1 MADDVEITLDAN
13 ANRFVVRIGDSTI
26 LMAPIQFEQLLE
38 KAIGAA
44 ATHIDSGV
52 PETETAPPPK
62 GKSIETIRTTR
73 MNASADLGA
82 VHIVTRIG
90 IGQLGLHFSCERDI
104 VVDYCRQVMDLLV
117 NADEAPHQPS

>member
-13 ANRFVVRIGDSTI
+13 ANRFVVRIGDRTM

-44 ATHIDSGV
+44 ATHIAAGV
-52 PETETAPPPK
+52 PETETAPQP
-62 GKSIETIRTTR
+62 GKPIETIRTTG

-90 IGQLGLHFSCERDI
+90 IGQLGLHFSCERDV
-104 VVDYCRQVMDLLV
+104 VVDYCRQIMDLLV
-117 NADEAPHQPS
+117 NADEGPHQPS